1 MEDLRKCCKCL
12 RTRPR
17 SRNRYRRRTWVD
29 QLETEVIEEPNVE
42 NIQTIETSVE
52 NIEEAGFGGYENRI
66 QVCEDEDL
74 PPSYARI
81 SYYPKVESDEA
92 MKEPPPYRDS
102 MRRGRDVNGVRVT
115 IDTVSEA
122 VHGRTITHT
131 IRNNSTSATIM

>member
-17 SRNRYRRRTWVD
+17 SRNRYRRRTRVD
-29 QLETEVIEEPNVE
+29 QLETEVIEEPNVENIHTIETSVE

-52 NIEEAGFGGYENRI
+52 NIEEAGFGGQENRI

-102 MRRGRDVNGVRVT
+102 MRRGRDANGVRVT
-115 IDTVSEA
+115 IETVSSKID
-122 VHGRTITHT
+122 GKSIKR
-131 IRNNSTSATIM
+131 

>member
-1 MEDLRKCCKCL
+1 MGFIVFFCVPLFRNTCL
-12 RTRPR
+12 TRR
-17 SRNRYRRRTWVD
+17 MD
-29 QLETEVIEEPNVE
+29 QQIEEIE
-42 NIQTIETSVE
+42 GISIDNIEETNVE
-52 NIEEAGFGGYENRI
+52 NIEEAGFNGYENRI

-102 MRRGRDVNGVRVT
+102 MRRGRDANGVRVT